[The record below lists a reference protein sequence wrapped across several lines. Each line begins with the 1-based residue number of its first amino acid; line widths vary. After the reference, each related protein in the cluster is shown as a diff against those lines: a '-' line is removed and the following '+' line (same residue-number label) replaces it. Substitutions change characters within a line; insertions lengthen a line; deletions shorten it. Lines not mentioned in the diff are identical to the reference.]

1 MSQSLYAMPNFVVW
15 FKRLKPSQQVVLVG
29 PSMAAI
35 VGGIFALIVALIN
48 VFGPEIK
55 TQNTNH
61 EQVSIS
67 QEVIKQPGYIQRPE
81 VNRINSDVSAY
92 FEQVD
97 NKSDINEKQRLLS
110 IIFEQ
115 LRESN
120 DIDPNDGETYFLYAE
135 AYLRN
140 SDYSNAI
147 KYYDASLLRKYFY
160 KGNVYLGY
168 GYAYEALGDQY
179 ISNND
184 LIRADVYYK
193 HAVDYLTLAIND
205 SELLHV
211 SIDTINNIL
220 SRIEFKKGNYK
231 YAEEYFTVF
240 SSINKDD
247 SNNNNIT
254 AMIELATNY
263 ADIKL
268 WKNAVRCYYWLF
280 RQNISGQRKLRIIR
294 DFQYYSDFWEFS
306 NDFNQDI
313 AINSVRAV
321 INSEHVNFRQEPIID
336 NNTIREF
343 ILYEEVKILQRSEF
357 KQSIGNV
364 KTYWYKI
371 CTQDD
376 IEGWVYGKYLCF
388 YPDFSL

>member
-1 MSQSLYAMPNFVVW
+1 MPNFVVW
-15 FKRLKPSQQVVLVG
+15 FKKLRPSQQVVLVG
-29 PSMAAI
+29 PTIATI
-35 VGGIFALIVALIN
+35 VGGIFTLSVALIN
-48 VFGPEIK
+48 AVGPKI
-55 TQNTNH
+55 QNVNH
-61 EQVSIS
+61 EQMVIS
-67 QEVIKQPGYIQRPE
+67 QETIKRPEYIQRPE
-81 VNRINSDVSAY
+81 VKRINSDVFAY
-92 FEQVD
+92 LEQVD
-97 NKSDINEKQRLLS
+97 DKSDINEKQRLLS
-110 IIFEQ
+110 IIYEQ
-115 LRESN
+115 LSESS

-140 SDYSNAI
+140 NDYSNAI
-147 KYYDASLLRKYFY
+147 KYYDASLLRNYFY
-160 KGNVYLGY
+160 NGNVYLGY
-168 GYAYEALGDQY
+168 GNAYEALGDQY

-184 LIRADVYYK
+184 LISADVYYK
-193 HAVDYLTLAIND
+193 HAVDYLVLAIND

-211 SIDTINNIL
+211 SIDMIKSIL
-220 SRIEFKKGNYK
+220 SRIEFKKGNYR
-231 YAEEYFTVF
+231 YAEEYFTTF

-247 SNNNNIT
+247 NNNNNIS

-280 RQNISGQRKLRIIR
+280 RQNTSGQRKLRIIR

-306 NDFNQDI
+306 DNFDQDI
-313 AINSVRAV
+313 AINSVRAIV
-321 INSEHVNFRQEPIID
+321 NTESVNFRQEPIID

-343 ILYEEVKILQRSEF
+343 SLYEEVKILQRSDF

-371 CTQDD
+371 CTQEG